1 MKKLFKRKIKN
12 NEIKNINA
20 PWVKYYGDVPAHLDY
35 FQGTLVEMIEA
46 SANKYPSLVA
56 YEYYG
61 LTCTYQEFYKKI
73 EETAKALKAQ
83 GVKENDR
90 VTICMP
96 NTPQGL
102 FAFYAVNMIG
112 AIANVIHPL
121 SAEKEIEFYLNVSK
135 SKFLI
140 TIDISYEKIMNIID
154 NTKVEKIIVASAAND
169 FGRSMTFLYWLTKGR
184 KINVKITRDNI
195 ISWKKFIES
204 GKSFTGNYKC
214 HKTAESVA
222 AILYSGG
229 TTGTPKGIMLSNR
242 SFNSVAT
249 QAGIMCHAKTG
260 ESVLSI
266 MPIFHCFGLTVCI
279 HTPLSN
285 GMKCILVPDFSAK
298 KFVGLIRKHKPNF
311 VVGVPTL
318 FDGLIKSEFGP
329 DELSVITNAICGGD
343 SLEPTLKERV
353 DNFLKEHG
361 SKAEIREGYGLT
373 ESAGATCLTPDNYY
387 RKGSI
392 GIPFP
397 DTYFKIVINGTHEE
411 APYGTDGE
419 ICISG
424 PSIMSGYLDN
434 IDETLQT
441 LRVHD
446 DGRVW
451 LHTGDIGSMDEDG
464 FVYFKQR
471 LKRIIISSGYNIYP
485 SYVEKVI
492 NEHPSVLS
500 STVIGVSHPHK
511 VQVAKAYIVL
521 KPEVDL
527 TDDLKKE
534 IEEHCRK
541 NLAKYTMPA
550 YFEYRDSLPRTLVGK
565 IAYKELEKEKD

>member
-195 ISWKKFIES
+195 ISWKNFIES

-298 KFVGLIRKHKPNF
+298 KFVGLVRKHKPNF

-343 SLEPTLKERV
+343 SLDPTLKERV

-373 ESAGATCLTPDNYY
+373 ESSGATCLTPDNYY

-511 VQVAKAYIVL
+511 VQVAKAYIIL

-565 IAYKELEKEKD
+565 IAYKELEKEND